1 MKTIELHKIFE
12 YTLVERWKYTW
23 RLINM
28 ATKTFTKE
36 MHFNQKSAN
45 QLIDALNNNKS
56 PKRKMINNVQNI
68 SDKDIIKKMF
78 GVKK

>member
-1 MKTIELHKIFE
+1 MKTIELYKIFE
-12 YTLVERWKYTW
+12 YTLIEGWKYTW
-23 RLINM
+23 RMINM

-36 MHFNQKSAN
+36 IHFNQKSAN